1 MAESNDHHIDDDDA
15 IAQYLLGLLSD
26 EERSAVQ
33 ERLFQDEDYFDRI
46 RAIEY
51 ELLDSYSR
59 GEMPASERALLEST
73 LLASAEGRRKLDFA
87 RGLATVQAS
96 PGKRRAPYLLIAAVV
111 VVATATGLL
120 FTLRNQHNAVETHT
134 APPITAPQAQP
145 PSAPV
150 VFSVLLTP
158 GTTRGGGEIKRL
170 AIPSGTDLVQLQLDL
185 EGDHQP
191 VYAATLKTTSGTQ
204 VWEQAGLNAQSGG
217 SILCRVP
224 DTVFKSGSYELA
236 LTATASGRSPE
247 VVAYYYFQVSR

>member
-51 ELLDSYSR
+51 ELLDAYSR

-87 RGLATVQAS
+87 RALAAAQKGQKKHAT
-96 PGKRRAPYLLIAAVV
+96 PYLLIAAAV
-111 VVATATGLL
+111 VVAAGLGLL
-120 FTLRNQHNAVETHT
+120 FTLRNEPKTVETRAT
-134 APPITAPQAQP
+134 PPITAPPAQP
-145 PSAPV
+145 SRAPG

-158 GTTRGGGEIKRL
+158 AATRGGGEIKRL
-170 AIPSGTDLVQLQLDL
+170 AIPPSTDFV
-185 EGDHQP
+185 
-191 VYAATLKTTSGTQ
+191 
-204 VWEQAGLNAQSGG
+204 
-217 SILCRVP
+217 
-224 DTVFKSGSYELA
+224 
-236 LTATASGRSPE
+236 
-247 VVAYYYFQVSR
+247 

>member
-15 IAQYLLGLLSD
+15 IARYLLGLLTD

-51 ELLDSYSR
+51 ELLDACSR
-59 GEMPASERALLEST
+59 GEMPASERALLESS

-87 RGLATVQAS
+87 RGLAAVQTRA
-96 PGKRRAPYLLIAAVV
+96 GKRRAPYLLIAAVV
-111 VVATATGLL
+111 LVATATGLL
-120 FTLRNQHNAVETHT
+120 FNLRNQHNAVETRT
-134 APPITAPQAQP
+134 ATPTSAPKAK
-145 PSAPV
+145 PSTAPV

-158 GTTRGGGEIKRL
+158 
-170 AIPSGTDLVQLQLDL
+170 ADLVQLQLDL
-185 EGDHQP
+185 EGDHHP
-191 VYAATLKTTSGTQ
+191 VYAVTLKTTSGTQ
-204 VWEQAGLNAQSGG
+204 VWEQAGLNAQSDG

-224 DTVFKSGSYELA
+224 ANVFKSGSYELA
-236 LTATASGRSPE
+236 LNATSRRSPE